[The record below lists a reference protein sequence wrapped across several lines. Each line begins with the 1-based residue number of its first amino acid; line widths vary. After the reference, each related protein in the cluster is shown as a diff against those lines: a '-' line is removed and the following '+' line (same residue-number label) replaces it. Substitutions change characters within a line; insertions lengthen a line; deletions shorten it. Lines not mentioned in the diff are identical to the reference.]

1 MASKMLYYLA
11 AEEDHWLD
19 ELLDYFPI
27 MNATVPTKKSL
38 QMIEEQLKAG
48 EITQSVLVI
57 NVSGLEDRLPT
68 LLEEYQELE
77 HVQKQPLYL
86 VGIKE
91 GEEEQWRNNYPQAK
105 IVAITG
111 FLVEFDFE
119 AVCREMEA
127 DLGGK

>member
-27 MNATVPTKKSL
+27 MNAMVPTKKTL
-38 QMIEEQLKAG
+38 QVIEEQIEAG

-57 NVSGLEDRLPT
+57 NVTGLEDRLPT
-68 LLEEYQELE
+68 LLEECQSLK

-91 GEEEQWRNNYPQAK
+91 GEEEQWRSNFPQAK
-105 IVAITG
+105 VIVITG

-119 AVCREMEA
+119 SVCREMEA

>member
-38 QMIEEQLKAG
+38 QMIEEQLKEG

-68 LLEEYQELE
+68 LLEECQELE

-91 GEEEQWRNNYPQAK
+91 GEEEQWRNNYPEAK

>member
-57 NVSGLEDRLPT
+57 NVSGLEDRLST
-68 LLEEYQELE
+68 LLEECQELE

-119 AVCREMEA
+119 AVCREIEA

>member
-57 NVSGLEDRLPT
+57 NVSGLEDRLST
-68 LLEEYQELE
+68 LLEECQELE

>member
-19 ELLDYFPI
+19 ELLDYFPV
-27 MNATVPTKKSL
+27 MNATVPTKKTL
-38 QMIEEQLKAG
+38 QMIEEQMKAG

-57 NVSGLEDRLPT
+57 NVTGLEERLPT
-68 LLEEYQELE
+68 LLEEYRNLDY
-77 HVQKQPLYL
+77 VQKQPLYL

-91 GEEEQWRNNYPQAK
+91 GDEEQWRNNYPQAK
-105 IVAITG
+105 IIVITG

>member
-27 MNATVPTKKSL
+27 MNAMVPTKKTL
-38 QMIEEQLKAG
+38 QLIEEQIEAG

-57 NVSGLEDRLPT
+57 NVTGLEDRLPT
-68 LLEEYQELE
+68 LLEECQSLE
-77 HVQKQPLYL
+77 HVEKQPLYL

-91 GEEEQWRNNYPQAK
+91 GEEEQWRSNYPQAK
-105 IVAITG
+105 VIVITG

-119 AVCREMEA
+119 SVCREMEA